1 MEGAGED
8 LQKLMWVDDLLLWL
22 FTAAAADSA
31 IVVANSASISTFTTV
46 VIVVALNCCDI
57 SYPSGPKTNRCW
69 QRFTW
74 SQSFWNRW
82 RYPFFVGWGIY
93 FARMG
98 HASFCLTFLKL
109 LAFSSWHLYFN
120 CKIPMFSL
128 SLESRY
134 TDFLKNS
141 STNDFMKCLFF
152 RNHTPDL
159 SSV

>member
-22 FTAAAADSA
+22 FTAAASA
-31 IVVANSASISTFTTV
+31 VVVANSASISTFTTV

-82 RYPFFVGWGIY
+82 RYPFLWVGVYISHEWDMLLFVLRSSNCWHFLFGIY
-93 FARMG
+93 ILIAKFQC
-98 HASFCLTFLKL
+98 SPL
-109 LAFSSWHLYFN
+109 
-120 CKIPMFSL
+120 SL
-128 SLESRY
+128 SNRDTLIY
-134 TDFLKNS
+134 
-141 STNDFMKCLFF
+141 
-152 RNHTPDL
+152 
-159 SSV
+159 